1 MVDQDLAREPL
12 WGDRAERLFAREVE
26 RFASQSNSK

>member
-1 MVDQDLAREPL
+1 MVDKDLAREPL

-26 RFASQSNSK
+26 QFARESNSK